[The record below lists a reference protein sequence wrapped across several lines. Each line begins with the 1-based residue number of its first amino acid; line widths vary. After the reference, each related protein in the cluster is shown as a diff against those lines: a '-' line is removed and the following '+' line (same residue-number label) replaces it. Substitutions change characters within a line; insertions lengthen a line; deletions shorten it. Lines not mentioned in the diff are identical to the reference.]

1 MKCCKEHKTKCPA
14 IITKD
19 DTKPFESQTESIQN
33 DKRAQHSE
41 YLPSDA
47 LTADPIENALRRRKM
62 LDESDSDEDSLD
74 EDGWRISKDMMDRLD
89 NSSWLK
95 KELADGGLRQMIATI
110 DNAKWEKKSDKKK
123 RKNFQI
129 DQSQELTQKEVALER
144 AKHSNPKFAKFIDSL
159 LLTAGVLV
167 DNSKVEDDIVSAI
180 FGNDIDSNNFTLA
193 PMPSKRKLNIMKE
206 SENDTD
212 SNSERDN
219 DSESEPD
226 SDSS

>member
-1 MKCCKEHKTKCPA
+1 M
-14 IITKD
+14 
-19 DTKPFESQTESIQN
+19 
-33 DKRAQHSE
+33 
-41 YLPSDA
+41 
-47 LTADPIENALRRRKM
+47 
-62 LDESDSDEDSLD
+62 
-74 EDGWRISKDMMDRLD
+74 
-89 NSSWLK
+89 
-95 KELADGGLRQMIATI
+95 
-110 DNAKWEKKSDKKK
+110 
-123 RKNFQI
+123 
-129 DQSQELTQKEVALER
+129 
-144 AKHSNPKFAKFIDSL
+144 
-159 LLTAGVLV
+159 TAGVLV